1 MSPPRHRIRRQ
12 ILEIQVPDAS
22 SAWPLQTLLSTL
34 QVQQIE
40 PLLDACLSQLCPS
53 DTLLR
58 IDRLEIDLGVLS
70 LPQLAEQLPAKL
82 AAALPQAL
90 QAQQRRDMSQSA
102 DPFDGQG
109 DGHGHGHGHGEPPE
123 SASRMELL
131 AYFAQTGALPWWADA
146 RKPQP
151 LRAALDGLLSA
162 PPSSL
167 PRQLR
172 DLLADRTRRLRLI
185 QHLPDDSL
193 LHLCAALAAPTTPYP
208 KNRESTAVLHA
219 LLDVARRAGL
229 TQLAVPATRLRQS
242 LFLATLGRLAS
253 SASPPAPLAGPAF
266 VQDLLPYVALEAG
279 LSHAVLASGLS
290 RELPPAGGNAS
301 LEVLRQ
307 ALRDTL
313 ASPAYAAIDS
323 QAKLANPSYRQSPA
337 QSADLSAARH
347 SPDRALTPPPARP
360 SPVTPLPPRL
370 PAASAQSPSDNSE
383 GFPLSSP
390 HDSDRKPSESH
401 ALARDARG
409 PTMPPA
415 DRLMPPST
423 RELVQEQI
431 SQFDRYSVHQS
442 SLAIES
448 QLPTAPRPDPDPDR
462 KRLATEDPPAPAAS
476 PPAQSVGDST
486 LAESDAAMGPVLAQL
501 CDQLVALY
509 DRVPAEQQS
518 SIQAVLRLVMGIAEV
533 DGRASAQT
541 ATLHEATAATTAP
554 EPDATTATSNTA
566 AAVPT
571 TAPTVSIE
579 MTATPETVATPD
591 LTSAG
596 RSPDATPDAT
606 TDATPDATPDA
617 TTKHQVEPNAAE
629 RVDRNAD
636 EGEAAR
642 VHPPKTEAAMP
653 APANPVAAAGWPT
666 ARLRQLLQLLL
677 HMRPLRLV
685 PVATLG
691 SALAAVGEELARRA
705 AAQSV
710 AAGALAMSRPL
721 RRWPAAAQPTPP
733 AVDLAFSR
741 GEEVYVQ
748 NAGLVLLWPF
758 LSSLFH
764 ALGLCFRG
772 QFADPMARH
781 RATGL
786 LHYLATGEREPV
798 EYQLTLAKLLCGLDD
813 EDLLEFGEPVSDA
826 EAEECDRALQAA
838 IAHAQL
844 LGEMSPSDFRT
855 LFLLNPGV
863 LSPRAESLLLRVERT
878 PHTALVERFP
888 WPCSWIR
895 LPWLRIPL
903 QVEW

>member
-90 QAQQRRDMSQSA
+90 QAQQRRDMGQSA
-102 DPFDGQG
+102 DPFDGPGGGQ
-109 DGHGHGHGHGEPPE
+109 DEPPE
-123 SASRMELL
+123 STSRMELL

-146 RKPQP
+146 RQPQP

-193 LHLCAALAAPTTPYP
+193 LHLCAALAAPTTPSP

-253 SASPPAPLAGPAF
+253 SASPSAPLAGPAF

-279 LSHAVLASGLS
+279 LSHAALASGLS
-290 RELPPAGGNAS
+290 RELPPTGGSSAMK
-301 LEVLRQ
+301 VLRQ

-313 ASPAYAAIDS
+313 ASPAYAAMGS
-323 QAKLANPSYRQSPA
+323 QTNQANPSYRHSPA
-337 QSADLSAARH
+337 QSVDPSQ
-347 SPDRALTPPPARP
+347 ARP
-360 SPVTPLPPRL
+360 SPDGALAPPPTRPGPLPLLPPRP
-370 PAASAQSPSDNSE
+370 PAESTQIPSANPNGSPLANLHSLDTK
-383 GFPLSSP
+383 
-390 HDSDRKPSESH
+390 RRES
-401 ALARDARG
+401 REPVGDARE
-409 PTMPPA
+409 PVMPPA
-415 DRLMPPST
+415 DRLMSPYSH
-423 RELVQEQI
+423 ELIQEQ
-431 SQFDRYSVHQS
+431 SRQFVRHSVHQS
-442 SLAIES
+442 SPSTES
-448 QLPTAPRPDPDPDR
+448 PLRTAPRPAPSPNR
-462 KRLATEDPPAPAAS
+462 ERLATEDPHAPAAS
-476 PPAQSVGDST
+476 PPAQPVGENS
-486 LAESDAAMGPVLAQL
+486 LAETDAAMGPVLAQL

-509 DRVPAEQQS
+509 ERAPAEQQS
-518 SIQAVLRLVMGIAEV
+518 SIQAVLRLVTGIAEV

-541 ATLHEATAATTAP
+541 ATVHEATAA
-554 EPDATTATSNTA
+554 PDATTDTTPNTTTNATSDA
-566 AAVPT
+566 T
-571 TAPTVSIE
+571 TDT
-579 MTATPETVATPD
+579 
-591 LTSAG
+591 
-596 RSPDATPDAT
+596 TPDAT
-606 TDATPDATPDA
+606 TDTTTDA
-617 TTKHQVEPNAAE
+617 TTKHQVEPNGAE
-629 RVDRNAD
+629 RVDRKA
-636 EGEAAR
+636 EESEAAR
-642 VHPPKTEAAMP
+642 EHPPKTEAAMP

-677 HMRPLRLV
+677 HLRPLRLV

-710 AAGALAMSRPL
+710 AAGPLAMSRPL
-721 RRWPAAAQPTPP
+721 RRLPPSSEPTPP

-844 LGEMSPSDFRT
+844 LGEMNPSDFRT
-855 LFLLNPGV
+855 LFLLNHGV